1 MCIIMYTRQMQWN
14 LLDINRRK
22 AHVKYE
28 LKNKLF
34 NSILKNKTVPFANRY
49 AALYRR
55 STLPRKSSITKMV
68 NRCIQSG
75 RQYSIIHKVRL
86 SRFQFRVQAYN
97 GVLPGVRRDSW

>member
-34 NSILKNKTVPFANRY
+34 NQYGRPFNVPSSQFTY
-49 AALYRR
+49 IYSLY
-55 STLPRKSSITKMV
+55 TLPKFFI
-68 NRCIQSG
+68 
-75 RQYSIIHKVRL
+75 
-86 SRFQFRVQAYN
+86 
-97 GVLPGVRRDSW
+97 